1 MSARDAATAI
11 RILERAK
18 QQGRAQTGAIRTPG
32 TPTGPAYDPTPS
44 TPVDDPATFALV
56 GYRTRDID
64 GTRIVA
70 KDKKAIVAHGTLS
83 ADPTLSD
90 QLVEADGTAWSI
102 IDADT
107 IRPGITSVVHILQV
121 RR

>member
-18 QQGRAQTGAIRTPG
+18 QQGRAQTGAIRRPG
-32 TPTGPAYDPTPS
+32 TATGTSYDPTPGA
-44 TPVDDPATFALV
+44 PVNDPATFAMV
-56 GYRTRDID
+56 GYSTRDID
-64 GTRIVA
+64 GTRILA

-83 ADPTLSD
+83 ADPTTAN
-90 QLVEADGTAWSI
+90 QLVEADGTPWSI
-102 IDADT
+102 IDVDT
-107 IRPGITSVVHILQV
+107 IRPGVTSVVHILQV